1 MPLPKKEDGEEK
13 DKFMDRCI
21 SSDVMKEEFTDI
33 KQRIAVCLTQY
44 KKKAN

>member
-1 MPLPKKEDGEEK
+1 MPLPIKKDSEEK
-13 DKFMDRCI
+13 DVFMDRCI
-21 SSDVMKEEFTDI
+21 SDKVMKNEFKDI